1 MQIEQGNK
9 FQTEAD
15 QFSGDTKAIMLITHT
30 EPVNGTI
37 TASMKNTEKSNTL
50 LIPDNI
56 LVTGGAGYIGSIV
69 VEQLANAGKKVVVI
83 DNLSNGHREAIIHPN
98 VEMIMADI
106 SDKELL
112 KKIMIEKGTEAVM
125 HFAAFIEAGESMK
138 KPEKY
143 FRNNTAG
150 SLSLLEAMKETDVST
165 IVFSSTAAVY
175 GNPQL
180 TPITEDM
187 PLMPINVYGESKLMV
202 ERLLSWFNEIY
213 GLKYAALRYFNACG
227 ATEKL
232 GERHQPET
240 HLIPLAIEAVLGQR
254 PKLFLYGTDYPTHD
268 GTCIRDYIHVSD
280 LASAHLLALEKLNQ
294 SNGRLIYN
302 LGNQTGFSNREV
314 IDAVSNIVG
323 KKVPIEETE
332 RRPGDPPILIASSE
346 KIKKEL
352 GWKPAYTSLEDI
364 IQSAY
369 LWRINHPHGYTSE

>member
-1 MQIEQGNK
+1 MAK
-9 FQTEAD
+9 T
-15 QFSGDTKAIMLITHT
+15 
-30 EPVNGTI
+30 
-37 TASMKNTEKSNTL
+37 
-50 LIPDNI
+50 I